1 MLGQFFGSLG
11 VQVGEGVAAL
21 LAEHV
26 FGAVEPVG
34 GPDGKVLVDEGAGAA
49 VLAGERVVYVPQ
61 DNEGGLEDID
71 EGVTEDARCFA
82 EAVDPAVVR
91 VVGGQSARVGQE
103 GGDVVGVG
111 VGRYVR
117 RGLGAGGGVGS
128 GEAAGGGVVL
138 AGVEVE
144 VAGGGFVA
152 GAGVGGRAG
161 GGAAG
166 DGAQDPGAERVVG
179 PALIEGAGAVGDVD
193 RGALGVVVV
202 VEERTG
208 AGLDGGGLAEGVVA
222 EGLLDGPGAVV
233 FGGVWAR
240 KRGTVRRAG
249 VEGTGTFGAG
259 LSRYL
264 MAQRIQVFEV
274 NRPDRSARRLLG
286 KSDPLDAQAAA
297 RAVLSGRARAR
308 AKSGDGPVHSAR
320 IYKLA
325 KDSAVKARTQAINQL
340 KAVLVIADPALR
352 ERLSSLGDAE
362 LFRTCATLSPHDGG
376 GDEDAVTQ
384 ATHMTL
390 RMLAER
396 IEQLTG
402 QINELN
408 QRLTRLVEH
417 HAPQPLVP
425 VGIGPDSAVTLL
437 ITLGDNPERL
447 NSEASFAALCGVSPI
462 EYSSGRRSTRR
473 LNHGGDRQAN
483 AALHRIVFTRLRHD
497 PRTQEYYERRT
508 REGKTRREI
517 IRCLKRYA
525 AREVFNLVRPAS
537 RTPAL

>member
-1 MLGQFFGSLG
+1 MKTRQCSTSSSTDPLGRREVVLG
-11 VQVGEGVAAL
+11 VDTHGEIHVAAVISPL
-21 LAEHV
+21 
-26 FGAVEPVG
+26 
-34 GPDGKVLVDEGAGAA
+34 GKVLG
-49 VLAGERVVYVPQ
+49 
-61 DNEGGLEDID
+61 
-71 EGVTEDARCFA
+71 TESF
-82 EAVDPAVVR
+82 PAT
-91 VVGGQSARVGQE
+91 
-103 GGDVVGVG
+103 
-111 VGRYVR
+111 
-117 RGLGAGGGVGS
+117 
-128 GEAAGGGVVL
+128 AAGY
-138 AGVEVE
+138 
-144 VAGGGFVA
+144 
-152 GAGVGGRAG
+152 R
-161 GGAAG
+161 
-166 DGAQDPGAERVVG
+166 Q
-179 PALIEGAGAVGDVD
+179 
-193 RGALGVVVV
+193 
-202 VEERTG
+202 
-208 AGLDGGGLAEGVVA
+208 
-222 EGLLDGPGAVV
+222 LL
-233 FGGVWAR
+233 VWAR

-264 MAQRIQVFEV
+264 LAQQIQVFEV

-352 ERLSSLGDAE
+352 ERMSSLGNAE
-362 LFRTCATLSPHDGG
+362 LFRTCARLGPHDGGG
-376 GDEDAVTQ
+376 GDEDAVAQ

-408 QRLTRLVEH
+408 QQLTRLVER
-417 HAPQPLVP
+417 HAPQLLVP

-437 ITLGDNPERL
+437 ITMGDNPERL
-447 NSEASFAALCGVSPI
+447 NTEASFAALCGVSPI

-473 LNHGGDRQAN
+473 LNYGGDRQAN

-508 REGKTRREI
+508 QEGKTRREV

-525 AREVFNLVRPAS
+525 AREVFNLVRPAF